1 MAETEQGQAG
11 APPPAPGG
19 GVSKDSK
26 TFGMLCH
33 LGGLA
38 GYIFP
43 FGNII
48 APLIFWLI
56 KKNEDKF
63 VDDQG
68 KESLNFQITISIA
81 AVIGAVL
88 TIMVVTACV
97 GVPLL
102 IAVGICNLIFCIM
115 GAVKANNG
123 ELYRYPVNLRL
134 IK

>member
-11 APPPAPGG
+11 APPSGPGG
-19 GVSKDSK
+19 EVSKDSK

-38 GYIFP
+38 GYIIP

-115 GAVKANNG
+115 GAVKANSG

>member
-11 APPPAPGG
+11 APKPAPGG
-19 GVSKDSK
+19 EVSKDSK

-33 LGGLA
+33 LLG
-38 GYIFP
+38 IFTG
-43 FGNII
+43 FLG
-48 APLIFWLI
+48 PLIIWLI
-56 KKNEDKF
+56 KKDQDKF

-68 KESLNFQITISIA
+68 KEALNFQITFIIAWIVGVVSIFIC
-81 AVIGAVL
+81 IGA
-88 TIMVVTACV
+88 I
-97 GVPLL
+97 LL
-102 IAVGICNLIFCIM
+102 PVIAICNLIFCIM